1 MRNHVIKFIAII
13 LMGFGLILAS
23 FLGGFFAGRVTGSGF
38 TSSAIPP
45 EPRSNFDTLFVPF
58 YEAWDL
64 VHDTY
69 LEQPV
74 DDLKLMQGA
83 IRGMIDAL
91 GDPFSAYM
99 DPEEYREQNTPL
111 EGEYSGI
118 GAWVDVSGE
127 WLVVISPMPDSP
139 AEKAGLKPN
148 DIFVAVDGVDMTGVT
163 PPLVQKKLLGPE
175 GSQVSLSIKRE
186 GQDQLLEFVIQRAVI
201 KIPSLISEI
210 REDGIGYIQL
220 VQFSL
225 NSDKE
230 MRTALETLLANNISG
245 LILDLRNNTGGYVH
259 IAVNIASEFLTSGPV
274 LIEEY
279 GDGTREEYNLVP
291 GGIAKQIPLIVLVNE
306 GSASSSEI
314 LAGALQDFGRAILV
328 GTTTFGKG
336 LIQSWSE
343 LSGDTGAIRLS
354 IARWLTPKGRQ
365 IHKNGLIPDYI
376 VNLSD
381 ADIENNNDLQLIKAV
396 ELLKEMYRVSSR

>member
-23 FLGGFFAGRVTGSGF
+23 FLGGFFAGRVTGSGL
-38 TSSAIPP
+38 TSSAIPL
-45 EPRSNFDTLFVPF
+45 EQRSNFDTLFIPF

-74 DDLKLMQGA
+74 DDIKLIQGA

-99 DPEEYREQNTPL
+99 DPEEYREQNAPL

-163 PPLVQKKLLGPE
+163 PPRVQKKLLGPE
-175 GSQVSLSIKRE
+175 GSLVTLSIKRE

-230 MRTALETLLANNISG
+230 MRTALETLLAKNISG

-259 IAVNIASEFLTSGPV
+259 IAVNIASEFLTTGPV

-279 GDGTREEYNLVP
+279 GDGTREEYDLEP

-314 LAGALQDFGRAILV
+314 LAGALQDFGRAKLV

-336 LIQSWSE
+336 LIQSWPE
-343 LSGDTGAIRLS
+343 ISGDNGAIRLS

-381 ADIENNNDLQLIKAV
+381 TDIENNNDLQLIKAV
-396 ELLKEMYRVSSR
+396 ELLNEQ